1 MYVQTGWFV
10 RKLSSK
16 GLDRPSDTGVWN
28 RVQPSGGC
36 WPWQAGTE
44 YTFRT
49 RTLELKLGLTLT
61 FGLEERG
68 WSPIIRQFR
77 I

>member
-1 MYVQTGWFV
+1 MDVQTGWFV
-10 RKLSSK
+10 RKLS
-16 GLDRPSDTGVWN
+16 GLGKPPDTGVWN

-36 WPWQAGTE
+36 WLWQAGTE

-49 RTLELKLGLTLT
+49 RTLKLKSGLTLT
-61 FGLEERG
+61 FGQEERG
-68 WSPIIRQFR
+68 WSPITRQFR